1 MGVAESFGAVTAPVL
16 AILPARVQQRISVS
30 LERGFVDYEARV
42 AAGTQPETPGAYPDF
57 MIVANAIYIAVTVI
71 LYIAMKKRAKG
82 FEIKGIITVYNLTCV
97 VAAGYCAVHIA
108 LYKYHHPG
116 KFVCNETVEG
126 EDGEWLAWVFW
137 VFYAQKFWEFLDT
150 WFFILRR
157 SFRQVRVDREPASA
171 LTWMRL
177 PASLSALTRVRATT
191 GYVPT
196 SVSPQLHHFGCW
208 EYLALRLQRR
218 YVLAHHVELHRPRAH
233 VLSLLRHCAWNQD
246 LCVQGIGN
254 P

>member
-1 MGVAESFGAVTAPVL
+1 MGMAESVGAVVAPVL
-16 AILPARVQQRISVS
+16 TILPAKMQQRISVS
-30 LERGFVDYEARV
+30 LDRGFVEYEARV

-57 MIVANAIYIAVTVI
+57 MIVANAIYITVTVI
-71 LYIAMKKRAKG
+71 LYIAMKKRTKG

-116 KFVCNETVEG
+116 KFVCNELVEG

-157 SFRQVRVDREPASA
+157 SFRQVRIDR
-171 LTWMRL
+171 
-177 PASLSALTRVRATT
+177 
-191 GYVPT
+191 
-196 SVSPQLHHFGCW
+196 
-208 EYLALRLQRR
+208 
-218 YVLAHHVELHRPRAH
+218 
-233 VLSLLRHCAWNQD
+233 
-246 LCVQGIGN
+246 
-254 P
+254 